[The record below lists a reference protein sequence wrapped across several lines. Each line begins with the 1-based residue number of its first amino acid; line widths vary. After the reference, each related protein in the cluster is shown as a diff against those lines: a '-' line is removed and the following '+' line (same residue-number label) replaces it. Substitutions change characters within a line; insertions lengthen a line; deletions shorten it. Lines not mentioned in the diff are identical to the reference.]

1 PPMQDKVNP
10 LKIDGETFIKGIDF
24 NSGKI
29 DAQIVNMLVGV
40 SPFIAKEITAR
51 ANLGT
56 TQTYMEKFL
65 DFQQQLKNQA
75 YQPTIYRNK
84 KEDIH
89 VQPITSFQAE
99 SESFS
104 TTNEMLDHFYSGK
117 AERDRVKQQAGDLY
131 RFIKNEKDKN
141 ERKLKKHR
149 QTIKKAE
156 GAERHQK
163 LGELLTAHMHLD
175 RKSVV

>member
-1 PPMQDKVNP
+1 FLDKEKGHIIDSLKHVPMSQNRYRTILPGANYKLPPMQDKVNP

-51 ANLGT
+51 AHLRT

-84 KEDIH
+84 KEDFH
-89 VQPITSFQAE
+89 VLLITSFQGE
-99 SESFS
+99 IESFS
-104 TTNEMLDHFYSGK
+104 TTNEMLDHIYSVK
-117 AERDRVKQQAGDLY
+117 AERDSVKQQAG
-131 RFIKNEKDKN
+131 
-141 ERKLKKHR
+141 
-149 QTIKKAE
+149 
-156 GAERHQK
+156 
-163 LGELLTAHMHLD
+163 
-175 RKSVV
+175 